1 MQRKPQKSNVSNNSK
16 KITFHFFCSNP
27 KHKKVD
33 IINNDIDMDDVSI
46 SSEVSHD
53 MCKKNNIEE
62 NQARDN
68 VDNAEIKKEELT
80 PEKHANDFISNY
92 FSAFDNNPEHGT
104 LKLCTTLISTIFK
117 SEVAGG
123 MLGEESLEF
132 F

>member
-1 MQRKPQKSNVSNNSK
+1 MQKN
-16 KITFHFFCSNP
+16 
-27 KHKKVD
+27 
-33 IINNDIDMDDVSI
+33 
-46 SSEVSHD
+46 
-53 MCKKNNIEE
+53 NNIEE

-80 PEKHANDFISNY
+80 PEKHVNDFISNY
-92 FSAFDNNPEHGT
+92 FSAFDNDPECGM